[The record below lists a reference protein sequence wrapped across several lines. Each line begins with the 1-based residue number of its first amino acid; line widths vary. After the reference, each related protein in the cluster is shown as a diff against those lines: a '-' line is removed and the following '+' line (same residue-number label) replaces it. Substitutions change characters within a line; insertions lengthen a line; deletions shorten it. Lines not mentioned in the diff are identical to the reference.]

1 MTAHCHRQVA
11 EIAKGIAGVLYET
24 LMGDNRFWKV
34 WQEQNPDASR
44 KEMERRFID
53 MNWGKCIGE
62 ARKAL
67 VMILRDPSIPEA
79 TKMEIVDVLEKDA
92 SLMRGRGRTIN

>member
-1 MTAHCHRQVA
+1 MPAHCHKQVA
-11 EIAKGIAGVLYET
+11 DIAKAIAGELYEK
-24 LMGDNRFWKV
+24 LMGDNRFWEV
-34 WQEQNPDASR
+34 WQKQNPDATR

-53 MNWGKCIGE
+53 LNWGKCIGE

-67 VMILRDPSIPEA
+67 VMMLKDSSVSED

-92 SLMRGRGRTIN
+92 SLARGRTRLVN